1 MMDDIVKLLE
11 KYSVEMNKNYHFYMS
26 GSIPEKI
33 VDNAINK
40 YAPSVRK
47 DSIIGIYDTTLLG
60 NGKGGY
66 LFTDKEFYYT
76 GFLEKTKPVLYGNI
90 KDVLTIKHNEKSSSD
105 DLLII
110 TLLNGE
116 IVRIFDPSVNMSG
129 LKDFLNEVLL
139 LGGISDEKDSKTK
152 EEITNKVEKVSEGK
166 VDNDFSPKRDDI
178 KDNKKDDTIDSEKS
192 DKEKIDLIEK
202 YANSIKGSF
211 SFYTSSYIPE
221 KILSNAIN
229 KYANNVNKESVI
241 GLCDTTLFN
250 SGKEGFLFT
259 YDEFYYTETFEKPK
273 PIRYDS
279 IKTIDAM
286 SNDTQSAKSN
296 MLYITLRNGNAVFIN
311 NSLINIDSLCQ
322 FLEEMALLVNKDFV
336 AKPNK
341 KNKNNNVGKSVSQN
355 NLTKPAPSTK
365 KNDSNNKNKII
376 KNHEKNNN
384 IIKKEEKTSLS
395 DYVQGNEEIIKM
407 MDKYAPSIGV
417 SCNAYSMN
425 NLPSDK
431 VSNAINKY
439 ANGANKELVI
449 GLCDISATG
458 DGGSGIL
465 FTEKGFYY
473 SKAKKQIQYE
483 QINGFMD
490 IGDRLRIKLKS
501 GKSIEIQESLINN
514 KELKNYLNAAQF
526 LSGKS
531 GQRIKRKMQKISPIN
546 NKKDDNKK
554 ERNNGGEN
562 NSSQSGKKNDIST
575 GSNVKREKGRE
586 NIDIKYKANKNEFS
600 ESAGISVGT
609 FSKDYG
615 IISKLSAEEVFNARQ
630 GHGYAAERA
639 NNLYDK
645 LTGHD
650 ARIVGDN
657 LVKNGPDRI
666 VDGIQIQSKYCRTG
680 RDCINECF
688 DENGF
693 KYWVDGKIGGKPM
706 QIEVPPENYDDA
718 VRTMEERIKA
728 GNMQNHTDPNEARD
742 MVIKGHFSRKQTL
755 NIAKAGTVE
764 SITYDAV
771 NGAIIATSA
780 FGITS
785 VLTFATC
792 MWKGD
797 GIQKSLKLATYSG
810 LKVGTTTF
818 ITTILASQLSKSA
831 LNTALKGSSEAIVN
845 AMGPKAAKL
854 IGNAFR
860 NVESVGYV
868 SGATAASN
876 AAKIV
881 RSSMITASVTIVVLS
896 SFDIANMFKGRI
908 SGKQLFKN
916 VAGTVTSVAGGTAG
930 WVAGAA
936 IGSAIIP
943 GLGTVVGGLVGSF
956 VAGGAAQKATNAV
969 LGVFIEDDA
978 EEMVRIIQK
987 EFKVLAEDYLLNQ
1000 KEGEVIV
1007 DKLSKK
1013 IDGYKLKDMFASS
1026 DRRQFARDLI
1036 VPIIEKEVKKRKFV
1050 KIFSYEQIAS
1060 SLREVLEE
1068 ISDNEEQSDSA

>member
-1 MMDDIVKLLE
+1 MMDDIVKILE
-11 KYSVEMNKNYHFYMS
+11 KYSVEMNKNYHFYMLD
-26 GSIPEKI
+26 SIPEKI
-33 VDNAINK
+33 VNNAINK

-286 SNDTQSAKSN
+286 STDKDSKKSN
-296 MLYITLRNGNAVFIN
+296 MLYITLRNGNAVFID

-365 KNDSNNKNKII
+365 KNDSNNKNRII

-439 ANGANKELVI
+439 AKGANKELVI
-449 GLCDISATG
+449 GLCDTSATG
-458 DGGSGIL
+458 NGESGIL

-490 IGDRLRIKLKS
+490 IGDRLIIELKS

-546 NKKDDNKK
+546 NEKDDNKK

-562 NSSQSGKKNDIST
+562 NSSQSGKKIVLSSGN
-575 GSNVKREKGRE
+575 
-586 NIDIKYKANKNEFS
+586 NIKKERQNTDIKHGVQKNEFS

-609 FSKDYG
+609 YAKNYG
-615 IISKLSAEEVFNARQ
+615 MISKISAEEVFSARQ

-650 ARIVGDN
+650 AIIVGDDY
-657 LVKNGPDRI
+657 VKNGPDRI
-666 VDGIQIQSKYCRTG
+666 VDGIQIQSKYCCTG
-680 RDCINECF
+680 SKCVNECF
-688 DENGF
+688 DKNGSF
-693 KYWVDGKIGGKPM
+693 RYMVDGKPM
-706 QIEVPPENYDDA
+706 QIEVPLDKYDEA
-718 VRTMEERIKA
+718 VHAMEEKIKA
-728 GNMQNHTDPNEARD
+728 GKVPNVTDPNEAKNIIR
-742 MVIKGHFSRKQTL
+742 KGHFTYLQAK

-780 FGITS
+780 FGITA

-792 MWKGD
+792 MWNGD
-797 GIQKSLKLATYSG
+797 GLQKSLKLATYSG
-810 LKVGTTTF
+810 LKVGTTVF
-818 ITTILASQLSKSA
+818 ISTILVSQLSK
-831 LNTALKGSSEAIVN
+831 TALSKALQGSSQAIVN

-860 NVESVGYV
+860 DVERVGYL
-868 SGATAASN
+868 SGACAAKS
-876 AAKIV
+876 ATKIV
-881 RSSMITASVTIVVLS
+881 RSTMISAGVSIIVLS
-896 SFDIANMFKGRI
+896 SFDIVNMFRGRI

-987 EFKVLAEDYLLNQ
+987 EFEVLAEEYLLNQ

-1013 IDGYKLKDMFASS
+1013 IDGYKLKDMFESS
-1026 DRRQFARDLI
+1026 DRRQFARDLL
-1036 VPIIEKEVKKRKFV
+1036 VPIIEKEVKKRETV

-1068 ISDNEEQSDSA
+1068 ISDSEEQSDSA